1 MNLNK
6 KKILITIYK
15 NGAKSRKE
23 LSDILGVSKTIIGR
37 YTKQLIEDNILI
49 EEKEKIK
56 GVVGKPQIKL
66 NFKKNFGKI
75 LGVHLSDKEIRGG
88 IGSLSGEMLEF
99 SSINLEKIS
108 ADLVLENLLK
118 LIKKFIKR
126 YKVEVI
132 SLGMNGVVDN
142 KNGVSILSVYYNWK
156 NVELKKILE
165 KEFNIPV
172 ILENGTNLMAL
183 REKRN
188 GLGKKLKNFIIFNI
202 DEGVGAGIIVEENLY
217 SGTKFEAGEIGHAPY
232 DYSENAP
239 ICSCGNKGCL
249 ETYLANWRVIE
260 RVYKEKG
267 IVLNYEEI
275 IYRANKGETYFYNLI
290 LSLVKAISHGIL
302 WTEYLLNPEGI
313 IITGKITE
321 CKDFFWKEVER
332 VLNNNLLNK
341 DKKICL
347 LKSKYEKNAILEG
360 AIFFGL
366 DYYFNE

>member
-6 KKILITIYK
+6 KKILTTIYE
-15 NGAKSRKE
+15 NGPKSRKE
-23 LSDILGVSKTIIGR
+23 LSDILGISKTIIGR
-37 YTKQLIEDNILI
+37 YIKQFIEENILI
-49 EEKEKIK
+49 EEKETLK
-56 GVVGKPQIKL
+56 GLVGKPQIKL
-66 NFKKNFGKI
+66 NFKKDFGRV
-75 LGVHLSDKEIRGG
+75 LGIHLSDKEIRGG
-88 IGSLSGEMLEF
+88 VGNPLGELLEF
-99 SSINLEKIS
+99 DSINLEKLS
-108 ADLVLENLLK
+108 GELVLEKLLK
-118 LIKKFIKR
+118 LIKKFITN
-126 YKVEVI
+126 YKIEVI
-132 SLGMNGVVDN
+132 ALGMNGVVDS

-156 NVELKKILE
+156 NIQLKKILE
-165 KEFNIPV
+165 TEFNIPV

-188 GLGKKLKNFIIFNI
+188 GLGKKFKNFIVFNI
-202 DEGVGAGIIVEENLY
+202 DEGVGAGIIVEEKLY

-232 DYSENAP
+232 DYSEDAP

-249 ETYLANWRVIE
+249 ETYLANWRVVE

-267 IVLNYEEI
+267 MILVYEEI
-275 IYRANKGETYFYNLI
+275 IHRANKGETYFYKLI

-321 CKDFFWKEVER
+321 CKDFFWKEVQR

-341 DKKICL
+341 DKKIYL
-347 LKSKYEKNAILEG
+347 LKSRYEKNSILEG

-366 DYYFNE
+366 DYYFNK

>member
-6 KKILITIYK
+6 KKILITIHK
-15 NGAKSRKE
+15 FGKKSRKE
-23 LSDILGVSKTIIGR
+23 LSDILELSKTIIGR
-37 YTKQLIEDNILI
+37 YVGQLIDDNILV
-49 EEKEKIK
+49 EEKETTK
-56 GVVGKPQIKL
+56 GLVGKPQIKL
-66 NFKKNFGKI
+66 TFKKDFGRV
-75 LGVHLSDKEIRGG
+75 LGIHLSDREIRGG
-88 IGSLSGEMLEF
+88 VGNLLGEILELD
-99 SSINLEKIS
+99 SVNLEKIS
-108 ADLVLENLLK
+108 ADLVLGSLLK
-118 LIKKFIKR
+118 LVEKFIKN
-126 YKVEVI
+126 YKIEVI
-132 SLGMNGVVDN
+132 ALGMNGVVDN
-142 KNGVSILSVYYNWK
+142 KKGVSILSVYYNWK
-156 NVELKKILE
+156 NMELKKILE
-165 KEFNIPV
+165 TEFNIPV

-183 REKRN
+183 REKRK
-188 GLGKKLKNFIIFNI
+188 GLGKNLKNFIVFNI
-202 DEGVGAGIIVEENLY
+202 DEGVGAGVVVEEKLY

-249 ETYLANWRVIE
+249 ETYLANWRVVE

-267 IVLNYEEI
+267 MVLSYEEI
-275 IYRANKGETYFYNLI
+275 IYRANKGETYFYKLI

-321 CKDFFWKEVER
+321 CKDFFWKEVQR

-347 LKSKYEKNAILEG
+347 LKSRYEKNAILEG
-360 AIFFGL
+360 AIFLGL

>member
-6 KKILITIYK
+6 KKILTTIYE
-15 NGAKSRKE
+15 NGPKSRKE
-23 LSDILGVSKTIIGR
+23 LSDILGISKTIIGR
-37 YTKQLIEDNILI
+37 YIKQFIEENILI
-49 EEKEKIK
+49 EEKETLK
-56 GVVGKPQIKL
+56 GLVGKPQIKL
-66 NFKKNFGKI
+66 NFKKDFGRVLAI
-75 LGVHLSDKEIRGG
+75 HLSDKEIRGG
-88 IGSLSGEMLEF
+88 VGNPLGELLEF
-99 SSINLEKIS
+99 DSINLEKLS
-108 ADLVLENLLK
+108 GELVLEKLLK
-118 LIKKFIKR
+118 LIKKFITN
-126 YKVEVI
+126 YKIEVI
-132 SLGMNGVVDN
+132 ALGMNGVVDS

-156 NVELKKILE
+156 NIQLKKILE
-165 KEFNIPV
+165 TEFNIPV

-188 GLGKKLKNFIIFNI
+188 GLGKNLKNFIIFNI
-202 DEGVGAGIIVEENLY
+202 DEGVGAGIIVEEKLY

-232 DYSENAP
+232 DYSEDAP

-249 ETYLANWRVIE
+249 ETYLANWRVVE

-267 IVLNYEEI
+267 MVLVYEEI
-275 IYRANKGETYFYNLI
+275 INRANKGETYFYKLI

-321 CKDFFWKEVER
+321 CKDFFWKEVQR

-347 LKSKYEKNAILEG
+347 LKSRYEKNSILEG

-366 DYYFNE
+366 DYYFNK